1 MLTLHQYH
9 QSPFNQKIQRM
20 LRVKGVPF
28 EEKYYA
34 IAERGKVLKINPSG
48 KLPALEHDGKVVC
61 DSTDMAYYIEANWPE
76 PALIPAAPKL
86 RGLVHALEDWADESL
101 YFYEMVLR
109 FTTEGNAERNVPKL
123 VAGDSGPLRWLLK
136 RVLPRLLKKATAN
149 QGVGRKTRE
158 QLLADTERHIAAV
171 ADMLGDEDWLLGNQL
186 TLADLAVYAMFQCFR
201 DADLALAL
209 LNQYPAVTAWMARV
223 EEHTGGKT
231 TETEDTA

>member
-20 LRVKGVPF
+20 LRIKGVPF

-61 DSTDMAYYIEANWPE
+61 DSTDMAYYIEATFPE
-76 PALIPAAPKL
+76 PPLIPPEPKL

-101 YFYEMVLR
+101 YFYEMTLR

-123 VAGDSGPLRWLLK
+123 VAGDKGPLRWVLK
-136 RVLPRLLKKATAN
+136 RLLPGMVKKVTTG
-149 QGVGRKTRE
+149 QGVGRKTRA

-171 ADMLGDEDWLLGNQL
+171 AELLEENPEL
-186 TLADLAVYAMFQCFR
+186 PANEIILANYDVASSVLF
-201 DADLALAL
+201 D
-209 LNQYPAVTAWMARV
+209 
-223 EEHTGGKT
+223 
-231 TETEDTA
+231 